1 MGIERQY
8 LEALELTH
16 QMLAAAVAQDWD
28 ALTRLEKQRA
38 ILVGKI
44 STSRMALSAKEE
56 LRIAA
61 IISDMERESA
71 EIIEQVE
78 CWQEH
83 AKILLRLKK
92 PTS

>member
-38 ILVGKI
+38 IIVGK
-44 STSRMALSAKEE
+44 TSPGRIALSAKEE
-56 LRIAA
+56 LRIAQV
-61 IISDMERESA
+61 ITEMERESA
-71 EIIEQVE
+71 EIIERVE